1 MAKSRTNIKAY
12 TDTYITTNDNGDIS
26 GKDANTLF
34 NDLADSALMTEDIV
48 NDDTT
53 GGEDSPVSAE
63 VAKTHGDEIDAIQTQ
78 SNTNTSEIARVESD
92 LTDDINGIDNAVDK
106 NTEDIETINL
116 DLVGLIK
123 KYGVNGRIR
132 FDDKTKH
139 FYFEIL
145 KDGAWIIKAEI
156 GKSII
161 VDALRLIKA
170 DKPTDIIPTEIALYN
185 REITLPDESITVR
198 PTVVLPNGDEY
209 GFIYENQQTG
219 EVQLRQNNG
228 DLVNIPII
236 YTHNGVSY
244 SDLNNVEFLG
254 LVDVLQTG
262 KSLKVSIL
270 NNINDASKLKDRT
283 YSSEKIEG
291 LIPTPSDIVSD
302 INEELGNT
310 TWQTGG
316 QQPIAID
323 TIDGGNSA
331 VIHAGQIDGG
341 NSKD

>member
-34 NDLADSALMTEDIV
+34 NDLADSALMTEDIA

-63 VAKTHGDEIDAIQTQ
+63 VAKTHGDEIDALQTQ
-78 SNTNTSEIARVESD
+78 SNTNTSEIARIEST
-92 LTDDINGIDNAVDK
+92 LKDDINGIDNAVDK
-106 NTEDIETINL
+106 NTQDIETINL

-123 KYGVNGRIR
+123 KYGTEGRIR
-132 FDDKTKH
+132 FDESNKH

-145 KDGAWIIKAEI
+145 KDNVWIVKAEI

-161 VDALRLIKA
+161 VDAVRLIKA
-170 DKPTDIIPTEIALYN
+170 DKPTDILPTEIALYN
-185 REITLPDESITVR
+185 REITLPDNSKTIR
-198 PTVVLPNGDEY
+198 PTFVLPNGDEY
-209 GFIYENQQTG
+209 GLVVENQQTG
-219 EVQLRQNNG
+219 AIGFRKNNG
-228 DLVNIPII
+228 ELINIPIN
-236 YTHNGVSY
+236 YLHNSVEY
-244 SDLNNVEFLG
+244 SNANKIEYLG
-254 LVDVLQTG
+254 LVDVLQTDDVI
-262 KSLKVSIL
+262 KISIL
-270 NNINDASKLKDRT
+270 NNINDASRLKDRT
-283 YSSEKIEG
+283 YSSEKIES

-302 INEELGNT
+302 INQELGNT
-310 TWQTGG
+310 IWQTGG

-341 NSKD
+341 NSHD